1 MTKRTVVAVAVVVT
15 LLFGAVR
22 PSPAHAL
29 STAVL
34 VVGSIAAFAG
44 FVVAGTLLTTHRQ
57 GASSLQE
64 RHGEGSHAPGHMP
77 EGAVRWGAHCRP
89 TADGQPL
96 LCW

>member
-15 LLFGAVR
+15 LLLTAGR
-22 PSPAHAL
+22 PSPAHAV

-34 VVGSIAAFAG
+34 VVGSIVAFAG

-64 RHGEGSHAPGHMP
+64 GPDEGPHAPAQMP

-96 LCW
+96 VCW